1 MFLQHV
7 RTRLDRQRNYFRIY
21 MISHALISDS
31 VDCTHTFTREILIEV
46 CIYIYIFS
54 DFNER
59 EREDDGA
66 RRAGGARVRC

>member
-31 VDCTHTFTREILIEV
+31 VMPSYGASLTEGRQLADNVSYLLSYRTERDKIRVLKREQPEESI
-46 CIYIYIFS
+46 
-54 DFNER
+54 
-59 EREDDGA
+59 
-66 RRAGGARVRC
+66 